1 MNDDV
6 QRDLEKVRKELA
18 RIEAR
23 RTQLLAELMA
33 LSQRRDEEQATPHW
47 IKVFKQLTLCDDL
60 VRYEQILSGHKQPPR
75 SGRSVDPVVQFR
87 NQRIAAHSFLVELEA
102 MPTEAAVGAMI
113 KLYDVSRSTVFAA
126 REQWRQLR
134 KQYADQMSP
143 EQRRLEIESLERACQ
158 SK

>member
-33 LSQRRDEEQATPHW
+33 LSQGRDEEQATPHW
-47 IKVFKQLTLCDDL
+47 IKAIKQLIYL
-60 VRYEQILSGHKQPPR
+60 QILSGHKQPPR
-75 SGRSVDPVVQFR
+75 SRRSVDPVVQFR

-102 MPTEAAVGAMI
+102 MPTEAAVSAMM
-113 KLYDVSRSTVFAA
+113 KLYDVARSTVFAA
-126 REQWRQLR
+126 RKQWRQLR

-143 EQRRLEIESLERACQ
+143 EQRRREIESLERACQ

>member
-33 LSQRRDEEQATPHW
+33 LSQGRDEEQATPHW
-47 IKVFKQLTLCDDL
+47 IKANKQLIYL
-60 VRYEQILSGHKQPPR
+60 QILSGHKQPPR
-75 SGRSVDPVVQFR
+75 SRRSVDPVVQFR

-102 MPTEAAVGAMI
+102 MPTEAAVSAMM
-113 KLYDVSRSTVFAA
+113 KLYDVARSTVFAA
-126 REQWRQLR
+126 RKQWRQLR

-143 EQRRLEIESLERACQ
+143 EQRRREIESLERACQ

>member
-23 RTQLLAELMA
+23 RTQLLAELRA
-33 LSQRRDEEQATPHW
+33 LSQGRDEEQATPQW
-47 IKVFKQLTLCDDL
+47 IKVIKQLILCD
-60 VRYEQILSGHKQPPR
+60 YMQILSGHKQPPR
-75 SGRSVDPVVQFR
+75 SRRSVDPVVQFR
-87 NQRIAAHSFLVELEA
+87 NQRIAAHSFLIELEA
-102 MPTEAAVGAMI
+102 MPTEAAVSAMM
-113 KLYDVSRSTVFAA
+113 KLYDVARSTVFAA
-126 REQWRQLR
+126 RKQWRQLR

-143 EQRRLEIESLERACQ
+143 EQRRREIESLERACQ

>member
-1 MNDDV
+1 MNDDI
-6 QRDLEKVRKELA
+6 QRDLEKVRKKLA

-33 LSQRRDEEQATPHW
+33 LSQDEEQATPHW
-47 IKVFKQLTLCDDL
+47 IKVFKQLALCDL
-60 VRYEQILSGHKQPPR
+60 FVSYEQILSGHKQPR
-75 SGRSVDPVVQFR
+75 RFGRSVDPVVQFR

-102 MPTEAAVGAMI
+102 MPTEAAVSAMI
-113 KLYDVSRSTVFAA
+113 KLYGVARSTVFAA

-134 KQYADQMSP
+134 KEYADQMSP
-143 EQRRLEIESLERACQ
+143 EQRRREIESLERACQ